1 MKALLRSLWTIAA
14 VLLMLYF
21 GLTTGL
27 FGYLVLAEWRS
38 FRTALITCAAI
49 WLIGGVAMLASI
61 WWIARSPGR
70 GHLAS
75 RIAGIAATVSGAVF
89 AIAAATHILPC
100 SGPD

>member
-38 FRTALITCAAI
+38 FPIPLLVCAVI
-49 WLIGGVAMLASI
+49 WLIGGVAMVVSV
-61 WWIARSPGR
+61 WWLARSRVR
-70 GHLAS
+70 GQLAQM
-75 RIAGIAATVSGAVF
+75 IAGIATVISGGVF
-89 AIAAATHILPC
+89 AMAAATHVLPC